1 MNHAQ
6 ALCCIATH
14 DYLPK
19 AILLYRSVLRH
30 QDLPLYLLVADIEP
44 EEKEAL
50 ARKLGACLGES
61 AAGKLHVIAPYEIYG
76 AEVSQMRYY

>member
-14 DYLPK
+14 DYLPN

-44 EEKEAL
+44 EEKEAR
-50 ARKLGACLGES
+50 APSTAACR
-61 AAGKLHVIAPYEIYG
+61 A
-76 AEVSQMRYY
+76 